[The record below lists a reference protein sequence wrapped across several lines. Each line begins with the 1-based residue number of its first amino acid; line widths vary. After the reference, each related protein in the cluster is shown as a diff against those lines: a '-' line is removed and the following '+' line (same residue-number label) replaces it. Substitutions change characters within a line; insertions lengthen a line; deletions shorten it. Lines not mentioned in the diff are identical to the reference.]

1 MTDFD
6 PQDFFR
12 ELARDFQEHRDVSRV
27 AAAHF
32 VGIFAMTSAL
42 YDTQEEAEAEANRL
56 VIQALEN
63 GESWAREWMGASID
77 VMYPNAAAI
86 CETASK
92 AGTDP
97 IAALQAV
104 YGIASDVAGELAR
117 VISRRRNVG

>member
-1 MTDFD
+1 MTDAN
-6 PQDFFR
+6 PLELFR
-12 ELARDFQEHRDVSRV
+12 ELARDFQEHRDVSRI

-32 VGIFAMTSAL
+32 VGIFAMTNAL

-56 VIQALEN
+56 VTQALQN
-63 GESWAREWMGASID
+63 GESWAKEWMEASID
-77 VMYPNAAAI
+77 VMYPNAASI
-86 CETASK
+86 CETATK

-117 VISRRRNVG
+117 AISRRRNIG